1 MEKKVTIIKSA
12 VQEKANTG
20 KQQPIATIASAKDL
34 EIVFEAIVNPP
45 GPNQSLRN
53 AAEVYKLFIQD
64 NK

>member
-1 MEKKVTIIKSA
+1 MEKKATIITSA

-20 KQQPIATIASAKDL
+20 KQQPIAIIASAKAL
-34 EIVFEAIVNPP
+34 EIVFEAIINPP

-53 AAEVYKLFIQD
+53 AAERYKLFLQD